1 MESENIPEW
10 KLKTCCQCSKEYV
23 KGTGITKIELL
34 DEDKIIDYPDWKYIG
49 FEGPSEYEGKF
60 ISLTILCFCS
70 KKCCEEYFSME
81 NNK

>member
-1 MESENIPEW
+1 MEEW
-10 KLKTCCQCSKEYV
+10 KLKICIMCEKDYP

-49 FEGPSEYEGKF
+49 FEGLKEYEGKF
-60 ISLTILCFCS
+60 ISYSILCFCGEKCW
-70 KKCCEEYFSME
+70 KKYLEIK